1 MRKAFLLAVVDAFLL
16 ACGGDD
22 NPGGPGPSERHL
34 AFTVQP
40 STTAAGQVITPAV
53 EVSIE
58 DAAGNLVTGQNP
70 ANAPGI
76 RLSLIGPNPQML
88 TGYTASGV
96 INGVAVFS
104 SLGTTKSFDTYFLKA
119 TYVKSRDTD
128 LDVKE
133 ATSQAFAVLPGPATA
148 IASHSGDAQVAPQRS
163 AVFLP
168 PSVLATD
175 HFGNP
180 VPGVSVAFE
189 VVSGGGTVEGAQ
201 ATTDADGVAAVKV
214 WTLGSSPGPN
224 TLRATS
230 GTLTG
235 SPLTFTATAVALP
248 TAITIEVHDNFFRSV
263 RNGSGGGSFGRV
275 PADYARDTVA
285 VGGTVTWVWVGQNH
299 NVKQELPSPPIS
311 LSGNHDAPFSL
322 GPMTFSSP
330 GTVFYRCTNHSTWF
344 EEFGATGMAGKILVR

>member
-1 MRKAFLLAVVDAFLL
+1 LSVADALLL

-22 NPGGPGPSERHL
+22 NPGGPGPAESHL

-40 STTAAGQVITPAV
+40 SATTAGHLITPAV
-53 EVSIE
+53 QVTVE
-58 DAAGNLVTGQNP
+58 DAAGKPVTGGT
-70 ANAPGI
+70 AAVT
-76 RLSLIGPNPQML
+76 LSL
-88 TGYTASGV
+88 TGSVATLNGQTTRTAS
-96 INGVAVFS
+96 NGVALFS
-104 SLGTTKSFDTYFLKA
+104 DLSTTKSFDTYFLKA
-119 TYVKSRDTD
+119 TAPDMN
-128 LDVKE
+128 E
-133 ATSQAFAVLPGPATA
+133 ATSLAFAVLPGPATGIA
-148 IASHSGDAQVAPQRS
+148 IHSGDAQVAPQRS

-175 HFGNP
+175 QFGNP

-189 VVSGGGTVEGAQ
+189 VASGGGTVDGAQ
-201 ATTDADGVAAVKV
+201 ATTNADGVAAVKS

-235 SPLTFTATAVALP
+235 SPVTFTATAVAIP
-248 TAITIEVHDNFFRSV
+248 TAITIEMHNDFFRSV
-263 RNGSGGGSFGRV
+263 RNGSGGGGGSGF

-285 VGGTVTWVWVGQNH
+285 VGGTVTWVWMGENH

-311 LSGNHDAPFSL
+311 LSGNHDAPFTL
-322 GPMTFSSP
+322 GPITFSSP